1 MAILDINSF
10 KSILEN
16 GWYVLINTAAGF
28 KDINDLKNSLD
39 NQNLKTFS
47 LVGKFNVGKS
57 FIIKLL
63 SEVFVKT
70 GDTLHTIG
78 IEFYKAK
85 GDILFLDVA
94 GEKNPVR
101 DEPGYILA
109 KKLID

>member
-1 MAILDINSF
+1 M
-10 KSILEN
+10 
-16 GWYVLINTAAGF
+16 
-28 KDINDLKNSLD
+28 
-39 NQNLKTFS
+39 
-47 LVGKFNVGKS
+47 VGKFNVGKS

-70 GDTLHTIG
+70 GDNFHTIG

-101 DEPGYILA
+101 DEPGYILDRRVVDYY
-109 KKLID
+109 I